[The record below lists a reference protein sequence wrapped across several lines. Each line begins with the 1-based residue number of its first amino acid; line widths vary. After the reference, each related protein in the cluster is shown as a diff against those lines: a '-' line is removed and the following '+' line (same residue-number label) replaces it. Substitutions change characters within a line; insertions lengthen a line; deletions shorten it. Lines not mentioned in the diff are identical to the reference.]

1 MRGMRALIGL
11 ATIVGTGCAA
21 LAPAEKMD
29 QFPVMEVKAERPPPG
44 PDKIIL
50 TPSNIAIIDKIQF
63 EVGKAELLPISFPV
77 LDDVVRVLK
86 ENPQIKEVD
95 VEGHTDATGSADVNR
110 KLSQARA
117 ESVVKYITSKGI
129 KAGILTPKGY
139 GPDRPIADNATE
151 EGRDAN
157 RRVEF
162 LITRQDAIE
171 TRVKDE

>member
-1 MRGMRALIGL
+1 MRALIGL
-11 ATIVGTGCAA
+11 ATIMTGCAA

-63 EVGKAELLPISFPV
+63 ETGKADLKPVSFPV

-86 ENPQIKEVD
+86 ENPQIEEVD
-95 VEGHTDATGSADVNR
+95 VEGHTDATGTAEINR

-117 ESVVKYITSKGI
+117 ESVVKYITGKGI
-129 KAGILTPKGY
+129 KTGRLTPKGY
-139 GPDRPIADNATE
+139 GPDRPIADNAIE
-151 EGRDAN
+151 EGREAN

-162 LITRQDAIE
+162 NI
-171 TRVKDE
+171 VKQGKKKIVVEDE